1 MKYLA
6 IGCSVFIL
14 AFIMF
19 LYWLAGNDYHRGPD
33 LAFTTFF
40 AVVFGSIPIGIYTT
54 IRMEEQGK

>member
-19 LYWLAGNDYHRGPD
+19 LYWLAGNEYHRCPE

-40 AVVFGSIPIGIYTT
+40 AVVFGVIPIGIYTT
-54 IRMEEQGK
+54 SRMEE